1 MTLYMQV
8 SRDKYE
14 LPEIVTD
21 TIQEM
26 AEKSGSTVNC
36 IRSHISHRKA
46 GRLKKDRFIRVEV
59 EEDDEQDSD
68 LPYMWEELRIA
79 KEG

>member
-1 MTLYMQV
+1 MTVYMQV

-59 EEDDEQDSD
+59 KEDDEQNSD

-79 KEG
+79 KKG